1 MKPNKMLYLVLI
13 ILMIACGLVPTP
25 TALPPSLHA
34 NVGTSNYQNT
44 DERQFQVLVHLDTLE
59 LADQNYDRIVAIFD
73 TSGGKDLKIDKFS
86 TPAKALSG
94 DVLFETDGYTDEI
107 LQDSPT
113 ILRLTIY
120 LEDQIVGRPVHRRNA
135 RCTCHGLRSK
145 IHKRIAHKYL
155 IPKQPR
161 RVAGLFYF
169 NPMEEPYETQ
179 NQ

>member
-34 NVGTSNYQNT
+34 NVGTNT
-44 DERQFQVLVHLDTLE
+44 DARQFQVLVHLDTLE

-107 LQDSPT
+107 LQYSPT

-120 LEDQIVGRPVHRRNA
+120 LEDQIVAGPF
-135 RCTCHGLRSK
+135 
-145 IHKRIAHKYL
+145 IAEMPDVLVTVSDLKFT
-155 IPKQPR
+155 K
-161 RVAGLFYF
+161 
-169 NPMEEPYETQ
+169 E
-179 NQ
+179 